1 MAGTVKRSIT
11 LDEDLDREL
20 NRRFG
25 PGERSRFLNDAARE
39 ALARDRLR
47 DLLASFDEEYGPVPQ
62 EIVDEVARLP
72 RPR

>member
-20 NRRFG
+20 NRRFP

-39 ALARDRLR
+39 ALARNRLR
-47 DLLASFDEEYGPVPQ
+47 ELLARFDEEDGPVPQ
-62 EIVDEVARLP
+62 DIVVPEIY
-72 RPR
+72 

>member
-11 LDEDLDREL
+11 LDADLDREL
-20 NRRFG
+20 NRQFR
-25 PGERSRFLNDAARE
+25 PGERSRFLNDVARE
-39 ALARDRLR
+39 ALARNRLR
-47 DLLASFDEEYGPVPQ
+47 ELLARFDEEDEPVPQ